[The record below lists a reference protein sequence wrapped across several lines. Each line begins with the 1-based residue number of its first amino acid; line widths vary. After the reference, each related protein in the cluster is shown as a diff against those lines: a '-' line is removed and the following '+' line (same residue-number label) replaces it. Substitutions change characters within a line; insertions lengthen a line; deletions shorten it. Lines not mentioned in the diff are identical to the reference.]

1 MIEQENEL
9 KSLLTE
15 QPFEALRIQTC
26 YLPRQGHWCER
37 FCPCHRRYSCSVI
50 DFKNNECHIYA
61 GRFGQTTMNSLNI
74 RLTIIRPL
82 RTAYSA
88 KPMKTNL
95 LNVSTRTTFLQL
107 HKRTACQRKSLFLS
121 FMYSKFLQKRK

>member
-15 QPFEALRIQTC
+15 QPFEGIENTDLLLAQTRARAKGFALATEGIAVV
-26 YLPRQGHWCER
+26 
-37 FCPCHRRYSCSVI
+37 S

-61 GRFGQTTMNSLNI
+61 GRFGQTTMNLPQYTM
-74 RLTIIRPL
+74 TIIRPL

-95 LNVSTRTTFLQL
+95 LNV
-107 HKRTACQRKSLFLS
+107 
-121 FMYSKFLQKRK
+121 MYSNYVSSTS